1 MSKASER
8 REVLQPMKE
17 KWDYMQ
23 DKIASGIESNR
34 KGYAFLRFQ
43 DEKGEPLAVSEIKI
57 TQKNHDFK
65 YGANIFMLEEFP
77 HKEQNEKYK
86 ELFPQVANIATLPFY
101 WKDLEPKEGKE
112 RFSRTSPRIYRRPP
126 PDLCIEYCREKGI
139 EPKAHCLN
147 YAAFTPKWARG
158 DVTKEK
164 MYLERR
170 FARLA
175 ERYKEEIPMW
185 EVTNETYWGNPDL
198 STFYM
203 QDDFVEWSFALAE
216 KYFPGNKLI
225 INEAHSRIWDRLWFH
240 WNRSAYFMQIE
251 RAMLKGARIDSIGMQ
266 FHMFYRR
273 ENELEATRPY
283 YDPEQLYRVM
293 DTYARLGRPLQITEM
308 TIPAYSNDEEDEA
321 IQAELLTNLYKLFF
335 SHPAMEAIIYW
346 NLVDGFAAYCEP
358 GDMEKGENYYYG
370 GLIRYDFTPKKA
382 YYAIQDLF
390 EKEYRTNLTLS
401 APEGK
406 AAFKG
411 FYGEYTLELDTPAGR
426 KVKTIHLKKDMNNS
440 FIIQL

>member
-1 MSKASER
+1 MSRSSER

-23 DKIASGIESNR
+23 DKITSGIESYR

-43 DEKGEPLAVSEIKI
+43 DEKGEPLAVSEIKV
-57 TQKNHDFK
+57 TQKSHDFK

-101 WKDLEPKEGKE
+101 WSDLEPEEGKE
-112 RFSRTSPRIYRRPP
+112 RFSKNSPRIYRRPP

-147 YAAFTPKWARG
+147 YATYMPEWALG
-158 DVTKEK
+158 NVAKEK
-164 MYLERR
+164 KCLEKR

-185 EVTNETYWGNPDL
+185 EVTNETFWGYL
-198 STFYM
+198 KKSSFYM
-203 QDDFVEWSFALAE
+203 APDFVEWSFAMAE
-216 KYFPGNKLI
+216 KYFPNNKLI
-225 INEAHSRIWDRLWFH
+225 INEASWLWQAFMPY
-240 WNRSAYFMQIE
+240 RSNYFMQIE
-251 RAMLKGARIDSIGMQ
+251 KALLKGGRIDSVGMQ
-266 FHMFYRR
+266 FHQFHRR
-273 ENELEATRPY
+273 EKELENTAPV
-283 YDPEQLYRVM
+283 YDPERLYDVM
-293 DTYARLGRPLQITEM
+293 DNYASLGLPLQITEM
-308 TIPAYSNDEEDEA
+308 TIPSYSNREEDEE
-321 IQAELLTNLYKLFF
+321 IQAELMTNLYKIFF

-346 NLVDGFAAYCEP
+346 NLVDGFAAFCEP

-370 GLIRYDFTPKKA
+370 GLIRYDFTPKKS
-382 YYAIQDLF
+382 YYAIKDLF

-406 AAFKG
+406 ASFKG
-411 FYGEYTLELDTPAGR
+411 FYGEYTLELDTPTGR
-426 KVKTIHLKKDMNNS
+426 KVKTIHLSKEIHNTFTIK
-440 FIIQL
+440 L